1 MDLIPN
7 AGAVLKH
14 AWSVRLIGLSL
25 VLSGAEV
32 ALPLVRDV
40 LPVGQGTFALLSFF
54 TTVGAGLA
62 RFVAQRKV
70 APEPDPYGGDEP

>member
-14 AWSVRLIGLSL
+14 AWSVRLLAVSL

-32 ALPLVRDV
+32 ALPLLHDA
-40 LPVGQGTFALLSFF
+40 LPVSQGTFALLSFF
-54 TTVGAGLA
+54 ATVGAGLA
-62 RFVAQRKV
+62 RFVVQRRV
-70 APEPDPYGGDEP
+70 TPDDDPYKGDEP